1 MSNSISVELYYKLK
15 NEYHQFK
22 QQSEEIQ
29 KDLNKTL
36 KQSKETIELL
46 KKENAKLKSQNFN
59 NNYLNKNQIIQKLKE
74 EKLLLSKKIIE
85 LENEKNLHKCNIL
98 SNEKSMRRFKTQNLI
113 STGTNFIITSFSFSF
128 YNIKTS
134 NIIKESL
141 KKKNEEI
148 LVLKNEL
155 MKKEQIIQKLKIK
168 NSIIYDNEIDNNEKK
183 EINNKNNNKLF
194 RTKSDNHF
202 FISNISSFLTTEKNN
217 NQFQHN
223 KNISKFYHKKGLDE
237 LNLTLSNE
245 EEEDAYL
252 EKNIQIELKN
262 ILEEKKNF
270 ILKTLTSENFSFD
283 IFSNLTNNNNKKKEM
298 KMLKKNDIIKS
309 TPKKNNIIASNNY
322 TNYNNSNINIEEI
335 TDNIDKMLE
344 MINRRKKDIEQER
357 KYLEELK
364 EQYE

>member
-113 STGTNFIITSFSFSF
+113 STGTNFIINSFSFSF

-245 EEEDAYL
+245 EEEDTYL

-262 ILEEKKNF
+262 FLEEKKNF
-270 ILKTLTSENFSFD
+270 ILKTFTFENFFFD
-283 IFSNLTNNNNKKKEM
+283 IF
-298 KMLKKNDIIKS
+298 
-309 TPKKNNIIASNNY
+309 
-322 TNYNNSNINIEEI
+322 
-335 TDNIDKMLE
+335 
-344 MINRRKKDIEQER
+344 
-357 KYLEELK
+357 
-364 EQYE
+364 

>member
-1 MSNSISVELYYKLK
+1 MKKVWAEKYGNKI
-15 NEYHQFK
+15 EYF
-22 QQSEEIQ
+22 
-29 KDLNKTL
+29 
-36 KQSKETIELL
+36 
-46 KKENAKLKSQNFN
+46 
-59 NNYLNKNQIIQKLKE
+59 
-74 EKLLLSKKIIE
+74 
-85 LENEKNLHKCNIL
+85 
-98 SNEKSMRRFKTQNLI
+98 EKSIRRFKTQNLI

-183 EINNKNNNKLF
+183 EIINKNNNKLF

-245 EEEDAYL
+245 EEEDTYL
-252 EKNIQIELKN
+252 GKNIQIELKN

-270 ILKTLTSENFSFD
+270 ILKTFTSENFFFD
-283 IFSNLTNNNNKKKEM
+283 IF
-298 KMLKKNDIIKS
+298 
-309 TPKKNNIIASNNY
+309 
-322 TNYNNSNINIEEI
+322 
-335 TDNIDKMLE
+335 
-344 MINRRKKDIEQER
+344 
-357 KYLEELK
+357 
-364 EQYE
+364 